1 MPLPVEILCIIVALC
16 AQVILRGSRSCLCV
30 CVCMYV
36 CTNDVVVFVR
46 MCLMVLSLGRERK
59 VAADLP
65 STLLRS
71 AVRVRN
77 RLRKSLESSLPI
89 VNLYSQFPFPAIA
102 PAGIVTATC
111 FFVYNYSAQEE
122 LLRSLYGD
130 RSSLISSLPYDIVIE
145 VNFT

>member
-1 MPLPVEILCIIVALC
+1 
-16 AQVILRGSRSCLCV
+16 
-30 CVCMYV
+30 MYV

-102 PAGIVTATC
+102 PAGIVTAT
-111 FFVYNYSAQEE
+111 FFFFLVYNYSAQEE
-122 LLRSLYGD
+122 HLRSLYGD
-130 RSSLISSLPYDIVIE
+130 RSSLISLLPYDIVIE